1 MRSRC
6 LFFHNSVRHDSL
18 IATAGLTVAAI
29 GYGGNLAL
37 RSLERYRHEHNEN
50 PLNSGNANHDQ
61 VSKDDLDAEHS
72 DPESVRASSESGE
85 GPRAEE
91 RPKDGN
97 PRAFERPPISEQTNL
112 EDAFKHLTTTLSNLQ
127 FRMPS
132 ASDITGAAAGA
143 RYYGGGF
150 SEKMSRREAAQILGV
165 RESADA
171 KRIKDAHRRI
181 LMANHPDKGGSPF
194 MAAKIN
200 EAKELLLRGRAKTV
214 L

>member
-1 MRSRC
+1 MRAHRSLHSSVKKVCSVRLHTAVFDGLRFNFPDAGDRWKRQRVPRPRPLVRSRC

-112 EDAFKHLTTTLSNLQ
+112 EDAFKQ
-127 FRMPS
+127 
-132 ASDITGAAAGA
+132 
-143 RYYGGGF
+143 
-150 SEKMSRREAAQILGV
+150 EKMSRWTFSGYLSWSDFVPQPYRSLDSSFLPSFLPSYPPTQASSGASV
-165 RESADA
+165 
-171 KRIKDAHRRI
+171 
-181 LMANHPDKGGSPF
+181 
-194 MAAKIN
+194 
-200 EAKELLLRGRAKTV
+200 
-214 L
+214 